1 MSIFLSIVI
10 FLFAL
15 SILILGHEFGHFL
28 AARRSNVKVLEFAF
42 GFPPRLFSWRRKGTR
57 FSLNLVPLGGYVK
70 LLGEEGESQDKDSF
84 TQKTVVVR
92 AKIIVAGVLS
102 NLLIA
107 FLLFWL
113 SFMGGVIPLLP
124 SPALSSEKTNQILIT
139 KVAENSAA
147 FKAGLKSGDIILGFA
162 SGEAFSKFT
171 RENRG
176 KEINLDIKREGQEF
190 SLNARLGE
198 EEEGPLGVF
207 IYPLVLV
214 KLKPLLAL
222 KAAFWQ
228 LKDLMVLTFQ
238 FMGRFLAQLF
248 QKGQLSA
255 EVGGPIAIFIVLK
268 ESLRFGWT
276 MVLET
281 IGLISATLAL
291 INILPFPALDGG
303 RLSVV
308 LAEGLARRKVLPPH
322 IENLIH
328 SLGFILLLLL
338 LVAVTIKDVVRFV
351 VK

>member
-57 FSLNLVPLGGYVK
+57 FSLNLIPLGGYVK
-70 LLGEEGESQDKDSF
+70 LLGEEGESQDKNSF